1 MESTPQATRGFF
13 KDLSV
18 FSIDNHN
25 NTYHRHYW
33 TKELRC
39 SKEELRMAV
48 MEAGISV
55 EGSKNI

>member
-25 NTYHRHYW
+25 NIYHRHYW
-33 TKELRC
+33 TKELSC

-48 MEAGISV
+48 IEAATSV
-55 EGSKNI
+55 EAVKII